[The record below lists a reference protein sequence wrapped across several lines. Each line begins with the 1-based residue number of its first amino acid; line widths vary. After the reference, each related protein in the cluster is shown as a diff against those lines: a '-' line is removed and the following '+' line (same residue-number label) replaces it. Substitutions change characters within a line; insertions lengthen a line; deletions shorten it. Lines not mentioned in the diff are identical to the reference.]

1 MIMPPVPRAPPIAAL
16 ILAAVL
22 ATSGSAV
29 AQPVD
34 TAKELEIVVE
44 APRSMPIVGE
54 RSPYT
59 GASIV
64 VTTVRIPALYGDLD
78 LAKPEDAARLIKRLD
93 RVANDAC
100 RQLDH
105 LFPLNPDPDCVDR
118 ALASATVTAKS
129 LIAAAQK
136 KTRTK
141 TGRNRRR

>member
-1 MIMPPVPRAPPIAAL
+1 MIMPPVPRTSRTVAL
-16 ILAAVL
+16 LVAAVL
-22 ATSGSAV
+22 ATSGSAA

-44 APRSMPIVGE
+44 APRSTPIVGE

-59 GASIV
+59 GAPIV

-78 LAKPEDAARLIKRLD
+78 LANPDDAARLFKRLD

-105 LFPLNPDPDCVDR
+105 LFPLNPDADCVNR
-118 ALASATVTAKS
+118 AVAGATVTAKS

-136 KTRTK
+136 KSRSK